1 MKRGKSDLC
10 FVFFPVCSS
19 SCSGRSDRLAH
30 LPLGSG
36 HPEEDRA
43 GQGVLTAPPAGLQRC
58 NTDQDTDT
66 ETESR
71 RTDGWMDG
79 GRSLTEQFGFLQS
92 FCLLSDR
99 MRDKRREDGEV
110 FKSAKVFNSSVSV
123 VIVGRSS
130 GEEPE
135 VHSPLFN
142 LMPTGRSQNQTS
154 DIDERLFL

>member
-1 MKRGKSDLC
+1 MDG
-10 FVFFPVCSS
+10 
-19 SCSGRSDRLAH
+19 
-30 LPLGSG
+30 
-36 HPEEDRA
+36 
-43 GQGVLTAPPAGLQRC
+43 
-58 NTDQDTDT
+58 
-66 ETESR
+66 
-71 RTDGWMDG
+71 RTDGWREKFDS
-79 GRSLTEQFGFLQS
+79 RSKQFVFLQS

>member
-1 MKRGKSDLC
+1 M
-10 FVFFPVCSS
+10 
-19 SCSGRSDRLAH
+19 
-30 LPLGSG
+30 
-36 HPEEDRA
+36 
-43 GQGVLTAPPAGLQRC
+43 
-58 NTDQDTDT
+58 
-66 ETESR
+66 
-71 RTDGWMDG
+71 DGWMEKFDS
-79 GRSLTEQFGFLQS
+79 RSKQFGFLQS

>member
-1 MKRGKSDLC
+1 MFC
-10 FVFFPVCSS
+10 VFPVCSS

-71 RTDGWMDG
+71 RTDGGTDG
-79 GRSLTEQFGFLQS
+79 WREKFDSRSKQFVFLQS

-130 GEEPE
+130 GEKPE

-142 LMPTGRSQNQTS
+142 LMPTGRRQNQKS
-154 DIDERLFL
+154 DFDERLFL

>member
-1 MKRGKSDLC
+1 MDG
-10 FVFFPVCSS
+10 
-19 SCSGRSDRLAH
+19 
-30 LPLGSG
+30 
-36 HPEEDRA
+36 
-43 GQGVLTAPPAGLQRC
+43 
-58 NTDQDTDT
+58 
-66 ETESR
+66 
-71 RTDGWMDG
+71 RTDGWREKFDS
-79 GRSLTEQFGFLQS
+79 RSKQFVFLQS

-123 VIVGRSS
+123 VIVGEKSS